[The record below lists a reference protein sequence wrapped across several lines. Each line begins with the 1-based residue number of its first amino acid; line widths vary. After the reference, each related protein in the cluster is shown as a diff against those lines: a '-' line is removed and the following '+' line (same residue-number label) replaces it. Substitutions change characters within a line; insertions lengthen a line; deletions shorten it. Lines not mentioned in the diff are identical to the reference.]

1 MQMRRSITCAVR
13 RLLAAGLCG
22 AWLAAAATAQAT
34 AIGGTPQPV
43 RGTLGPV
50 QPAQAQQAPNVES
63 SIAMLHQRL
72 GITPAQEP
80 AFNAFANVV
89 RENARTQTGG
99 PPPANANAVY
109 ALQQAIRYGEQE
121 IDGMRR
127 MLPALQGLYAT
138 LSPQQQAVANQLF
151 RQGPGR

>member
-1 MQMRRSITCAVR
+1 MRRSITRAVR
-13 RLLAAGLCG
+13 RLSAAGLCA

-34 AIGGTPQPV
+34 AIGPPQPE
-43 RGTLGPV
+43 RGALGPV

-63 SIAMLHQRL
+63 SIALLHQRL
-72 GITPAQEP
+72 GITAAQEP
-80 AFNAFANVV
+80 AFNALANVM
-89 RENARTQTGG
+89 RENARMQTGG

-109 ALQQAIRYGEQE
+109 ALQLAIQYGEAE
-121 IDGMRR
+121 VNGMRR